1 MIGKSLLRH
10 ATAIPVMFTC
20 LLFGV
25 FSSARAE
32 NGAGACSNRTIQGD
46 YGFSAEGW
54 LINNPGLPPQAPF
67 RSLGIVHFDGR
78 GNLTWVEHTVVN
90 GFPADFEGA
99 TATGT
104 YSVDS
109 DCSGTAII
117 NTPNS
122 PVPLQLALVVVKHGR
137 ELRSVLG
144 SNAVSTTFLKID

>member
-20 LLFGV
+20 VLFGV
-25 FSSARAE
+25 LPSARAE
-32 NGAGACSNRTIQGD
+32 NGARACSDRTIQGD

-99 TATGT
+99 TANGT

-144 SNAVSTTFLKID
+144 SNAVSTIFLKID